1 MKLNLAIILAVG
13 LLTYGITIYFDHPA
27 VKPDNIKTA
36 TAELTVPP
44 ESAETGERVPDFTFT
59 TPDGRNVSI
68 SDFEGKTIMLNFWAT
83 WCAPC
88 VKEFPILIGI
98 AEEYK
103 DDVVFIALS
112 SDLEQGAIDRFLTRL
127 EKDSGIS
134 VKADNILIA
143 LDENQAVTQK
153 IFQTYRLPE
162 TILIDKHQKLRQKI
176 AGADWK
182 REDITSVIETFNR
195 EP

>member
-1 MKLNLAIILAVG
+1 MTL
-13 LLTYGITIYFDHPA
+13 
-27 VKPDNIKTA
+27 
-36 TAELTVPP
+36 
-44 ESAETGERVPDFTFT
+44 
-59 TPDGRNVSI
+59 DGRRVHI
-68 SDFEGKTIMLNFWAT
+68 GDFEDKTVMLNFWAT

-112 SDLEQGAIDRFLTRL
+112 SDLEQNAIDRFLAKL

-162 TILIDKHQKLRQKI
+162 TVLIDKHQKLRQKI
-176 AGADWK
+176 TGADWR
-182 REDITSVIETFNR
+182 REDITSVIETFNQ

>member
-13 LLTYGITIYFDHPA
+13 LLTYGITVYFDHPA
-27 VKPDNIKTA
+27 IKPDAAPGASKPEA
-36 TAELTVPP
+36 VP
-44 ESAETGERVPDFTFT
+44 ERAETGERVPAFSFT
-59 TPDGRNVSI
+59 TLDGQHVSI
-68 SDFEGKTIMLNFWAT
+68 GDFEGKTIILNFWAT

-112 SDLEQGAIDRFLTRL
+112 SDLEQNAIERFLIRL

-134 VKADNILIA
+134 VKAENILIA

-153 IFQTYRLPE
+153 MFQTYRLPE
-162 TILIDKHQKLRQKI
+162 TILIDRHQKLRQKI

-182 REDITSVIETFNR
+182 REDITSVIETFNQ